1 MCNGLTLYASLIFM
15 KNILAIII
23 LGLLWSNILQAKIL
37 NVDNKIQLEVP
48 SSHKFIRY
56 NNEEI
61 TEAIDELKDSIDGLE
76 VDFYLVGPSKY
87 VDLEMAILNGEDPM
101 ENEFVKSI
109 IKKYEGKLESK
120 MLQDPLK
127 AGKWIISE
135 MKKIMKKE
143 KIDFI
148 TYVFV
153 INKTLIEMSSEED
166 EIIDMLTEL
175 QSMNNSELIKQTK
188 EIKKEIASFEGAS
201 STSYAFGPTTFTY
214 NKLKIGK
221 NKNGNL
227 FLKGPSKFFMAIN
240 ETMTID
246 AVLNVYLGE
255 HNNRTYGFISACY
268 VDCSKFNN
276 KFDKMIKPTFSTKEQ
291 IQKTKSTLSA
301 DSNLT
306 EQLKTLSELYKSGA
320 LTKEEF
326 TKAKKKLLN

>member
-1 MCNGLTLYASLIFM
+1 MRFFSFILLVSFTLLSSSF
-15 KNILAIII
+15 
-23 LGLLWSNILQAKIL
+23 AKIL
-37 NVDNKIQLEVP
+37 NIENKIQIEVP
-48 SSHKFIRY
+48 SSHKFIKY

-61 TEAIDELKDSIDGLE
+61 TESINELKDSIDGIE

-87 VDLEMAILNGEDPM
+87 VDLEKALVMDGEDPM
-101 ENEFVKSI
+101 ENEYVKSM
-109 IKKYEGKLESK
+109 IKKYEGKLERK

-135 MKKIMKKE
+135 IKKIMKKE

-255 HNNRTYGFISACY
+255 HNNKTYGFISACY
-268 VDCSKFNN
+268 VDCSKFNS
-276 KFDKMIKPTFSTKEQ
+276 KFDKMIKPTFSTNVQ
-291 IQKTKSTLSA
+291 NQKTKSSLSN
-301 DSNLT
+301 DSDLT
-306 EQLKTLSELYKSGA
+306 EQLKALSELYKSGV

>member
-1 MCNGLTLYASLIFM
+1 M
-15 KNILAIII
+15 KKILVIIV
-23 LGLLWSNILQAKIL
+23 LGLFWCNTLPAKIL
-37 NVDNKIQLEVP
+37 NIENKIQIEVP

-61 TEAIDELKDSIDGLE
+61 TESINELKDSIDGME

-87 VDLEMAILNGEDPM
+87 VDLEQALVVDGEDPM
-101 ENEFVKSI
+101 ENEYVKSI
-109 IKKYEGKLESK
+109 IKKYEGKLERK

-201 STSYAFGPTTFTY
+201 RTSYAFGPSTFTY

-255 HNNRTYGFISACY
+255 HNNRTYAFLSACY
-268 VDCSKFNN
+268 VDCSKFNS

>member
-1 MCNGLTLYASLIFM
+1 MKFLLLFLLFSFTLLSSSF
-15 KNILAIII
+15 
-23 LGLLWSNILQAKIL
+23 AKIL
-37 NVDNKIQLEVP
+37 NIENKMQIEVP

-56 NNEEI
+56 DNPEM
-61 TEAIDELKDSIDGLE
+61 TEFFNELKNSIDGME
-76 VDFYLVGPSKY
+76 VDYYLVGPSKY
-87 VDLEMAILNGEDPM
+87 VDIEKAIIDGEDPM

-109 IKKYEGKLESK
+109 IKKYEKKLERK

-127 AGKWIISE
+127 AGKWVISE

-148 TYVFV
+148 TYAFV
-153 INKTLIEMSSEED
+153 INKTLIEMSSGED
-166 EIIDMLTEL
+166 EIIDMLIEL

-188 EIKKEIASFEGAS
+188 EIKKQIASIEGANS
-201 STSYAFGPTTFTY
+201 IRYAFGPTTITY

-227 FLKGPSKFFMAIN
+227 FLKGPSKFFIAIN

-246 AVLNVYLGE
+246 AVLNIYLGE

-268 VDCSKFNN
+268 VDCSKFNS
-276 KFDKMIKPTFSTKEQ
+276 KFDKMIKPVFSIIKKNVKA
-291 IQKTKSTLSA
+291 KTTNS
-301 DSNLT
+301 SNNDFI
-306 EQLKTLSELYKSGA
+306 EQLEQLNSLYKSGV

-326 TKAKKKLLN
+326 EKAKKKILN

>member
-1 MCNGLTLYASLIFM
+1 M
-15 KNILAIII
+15 KKLLGIIV
-23 LGLLWSNILQAKIL
+23 LGLLWCNALPAKIL
-37 NVDNKIQLEVP
+37 NIENKIQIEVP

-61 TEAIDELKDSIDGLE
+61 TESINELKDSIDGME

-87 VDLEMAILNGEDPM
+87 VDLEQALVIDGEDPM
-101 ENEFVKSI
+101 ENEYVKSI
-109 IKKYEGKLESK
+109 IKKYEGKLQRK

-188 EIKKEIASFEGAS
+188 EIKKEIATFEGANS
-201 STSYAFGPTTFTY
+201 KSYAFGPTSFTY
-214 NKLKIGK
+214 NKLKISK

-227 FLKGPSKFFMAIN
+227 FLKGPSKIFIAIN

-268 VDCSKFNN
+268 VDCSKFNS
-276 KFDKMIKPTFSTKEQ
+276 KFDKMIKPTFSTKAQ
-291 IQKTKSTLSA
+291 TQKTKNSLSN
-301 DSNLT
+301 DDDLT
-306 EQLKTLSELYKSGA
+306 ERLKALNELYKSGA

-326 TKAKKKLLN
+326 SKAKKKILN

>member
-1 MCNGLTLYASLIFM
+1 M
-15 KNILAIII
+15 KKLLGIIV
-23 LGLLWSNILQAKIL
+23 LGLFWCNTLPAKIL
-37 NVDNKIQLEVP
+37 DIENKIQIEVP

-61 TEAIDELKDSIDGLE
+61 TESINELKDSIDGIE
-76 VDFYLVGPSKY
+76 VDFYLVGPRKY
-87 VDLEMAILNGEDPM
+87 VDLEQALVIDGEDPM
-101 ENEFVKSI
+101 ENEYVKSM
-109 IKKYEGKLESK
+109 IKKYEGKLERK

-135 MKKIMKKE
+135 IKKIMKKE

-255 HNNRTYGFISACY
+255 HNNKTYGFISACY
-268 VDCSKFNN
+268 VDCSKFNS
-276 KFDKMIKPTFSTKEQ
+276 KFDKMIKPTFSTNVQ
-291 IQKTKSTLSA
+291 TQKTKSSLSN
-301 DSNLT
+301 DSDLT
-306 EQLKTLSELYKSGA
+306 EQLKALSELYKSGV

>member
-1 MCNGLTLYASLIFM
+1 M
-15 KNILAIII
+15 KKLLGIVV
-23 LGLLWSNILQAKIL
+23 LGLFWCNTLPAKIL
-37 NVDNKIQLEVP
+37 NIENKIQIEVP

-61 TEAIDELKDSIDGLE
+61 TESINELKDSIDGME

-87 VDLEMAILNGEDPM
+87 VDLEQALVIDGEDPM
-101 ENEFVKSI
+101 ENEYVKSI
-109 IKKYEGKLESK
+109 IKKYEGKLERK

-188 EIKKEIASFEGAS
+188 EIKKEIATFEGANS
-201 STSYAFGPTTFTY
+201 KSYALGPTTFTY

-268 VDCSKFNN
+268 VDCSKFNS
-276 KFDKMIKPTFSTKEQ
+276 KFDKMIKPTFSTKAQ
-291 IQKTKSTLSA
+291 TQKTKNSLSN
-301 DSNLT
+301 DDDLT
-306 EQLKTLSELYKSGA
+306 ERLKALNELYKSGA

-326 TKAKKKLLN
+326 SKAKKKILN

>member
-1 MCNGLTLYASLIFM
+1 M
-15 KNILAIII
+15 KKLLGIMV
-23 LGLLWSNILQAKIL
+23 LGLFWCNTLSAKIL
-37 NVDNKIQLEVP
+37 NIENKIQIEVP

-61 TEAIDELKDSIDGLE
+61 TESINELKDSIDGIE

-87 VDLEMAILNGEDPM
+87 VDLEKALVMDGEDPM
-101 ENEFVKSI
+101 ENEYVKSI
-109 IKKYEGKLESK
+109 IKKYEGKLERK

-153 INKTLIEMSSEED
+153 TNKTLIEMASGED

-201 STSYAFGPTTFTY
+201 RTSYAIGPSTFTY
-214 NKLKIGK
+214 NKLKISK

-255 HNNRTYGFISACY
+255 HNNRTYAFLSACY
-268 VDCSKFNN
+268 VDCSKFNS

>member
-1 MCNGLTLYASLIFM
+1 M
-15 KNILAIII
+15 KKI
-23 LGLLWSNILQAKIL
+23 LGIIVLGLFWCNTLSAKIL
-37 NVDNKIQLEVP
+37 NIENKIQIEVP

-61 TEAIDELKDSIDGLE
+61 TESINELKDSIDGME

-87 VDLEMAILNGEDPM
+87 VDLEQALVMDGEDPM
-101 ENEFVKSI
+101 ENEYVKSI
-109 IKKYEGKLESK
+109 IKKYEGKLERK

-148 TYVFV
+148 TYVFL

-201 STSYAFGPTTFTY
+201 RTSYAIGPSTFTY
-214 NKLKIGK
+214 NKLKISK

-255 HNNRTYGFISACY
+255 HNNRTYAFLSACY
-268 VDCSKFNN
+268 VDCSKFNS

>member
-1 MCNGLTLYASLIFM
+1 MRFFSFILLISFTLLSSSF
-15 KNILAIII
+15 
-23 LGLLWSNILQAKIL
+23 AKIL
-37 NVDNKIQLEVP
+37 NIENKIQIEVP

-56 NNEEI
+56 HNEEI
-61 TEAIDELKDSIDGLE
+61 TGFIKELKDSIDDIE
-76 VDFYLVGPSKY
+76 VDYYLVGPSKY
-87 VDLEMAILNGEDPM
+87 VDLEQALVIDGEDPM
-101 ENEFVKSI
+101 ENEYVKSI
-109 IKKYEGKLESK
+109 IKKYEGKLERE
-120 MLQDPLK
+120 MLQDPFK
-127 AGKWIISE
+127 AGKWMISE

-153 INKTLIEMSSEED
+153 INKTLIEMSSEDD
-166 EIIDMLTEL
+166 EIIDKLTEF

-201 STSYAFGPTTFTY
+201 RTSYAFGPTTLTY

-240 ETMTID
+240 ETITID
-246 AVLNVYLGE
+246 AVLNFYLGE
-255 HNNRTYGFISACY
+255 HNDKTYAFISACY

-276 KFDKMIKPTFSTKEQ
+276 KFDKMIKPVFSSNVE
-291 IQKTKSTLSA
+291 IQKTTGTIS
-301 DSNLT
+301 SNSDLT
-306 EQLKTLSELYKSGA
+306 EKLRTLSELYKSGA

>member
-1 MCNGLTLYASLIFM
+1 MVKKLLG
-15 KNILAIII
+15 IIV
-23 LGLLWSNILQAKIL
+23 LGLFWCNTLPAKIL
-37 NVDNKIQLEVP
+37 DIENKIQIEVP

-61 TEAIDELKDSIDGLE
+61 TESINELKDSIDGIE

-87 VDLEMAILNGEDPM
+87 VDLEKALVMDGEDPM
-101 ENEFVKSI
+101 ENEYVKSM
-109 IKKYEGKLESK
+109 IKKYEGKLERK

-135 MKKIMKKE
+135 IKKIMKKE

-255 HNNRTYGFISACY
+255 HNNKTYGFISACY
-268 VDCSKFNN
+268 VDCSKFNS
-276 KFDKMIKPTFSTKEQ
+276 KFDKMIKPTFSTNVQ
-291 IQKTKSTLSA
+291 TQKTKSSLSN
-301 DSNLT
+301 DSDLT
-306 EQLKTLSELYKSGA
+306 EQLKALSELYKSGV

>member
-135 MKKIMKKE
+135 VKKIMKKE

-175 QSMNNSELIKQTK
+175 QSMSNSELIKQTK

-201 STSYAFGPTTFTY
+201 STSYAYGPTTLTY

-255 HNNRTYGFISACY
+255 HNNRTYAFISACY
-268 VDCSKFNN
+268 VDCSKFNS
-276 KFDKMIKPTFSTKEQ
+276 KFDKMIKPVFSTNITLKENLVN
-291 IQKTKSTLSA
+291 TS
-301 DSNLT
+301 SNGDLT
-306 EQLKTLSELYKSGA
+306 EQLKTLNELYKSGV

>member
-1 MCNGLTLYASLIFM
+1 MRFFSFILLVSFTLLSSSF
-15 KNILAIII
+15 
-23 LGLLWSNILQAKIL
+23 AKIL
-37 NVDNKIQLEVP
+37 NIENKIQIEVP
-48 SSHKFIRY
+48 SSHKFIKY

-61 TEAIDELKDSIDGLE
+61 TESINELKDSIDGIE

-87 VDLEMAILNGEDPM
+87 VDLEQALVIDGEDPM
-101 ENEFVKSI
+101 ENEYVKSM
-109 IKKYEGKLESK
+109 IKKYEGKLERK

-135 MKKIMKKE
+135 IKKIMKKE

-255 HNNRTYGFISACY
+255 HNNKTYGFISACY
-268 VDCSKFNN
+268 VDCSKFNS
-276 KFDKMIKPTFSTKEQ
+276 KFDKMIKPTFPTKEQ
-291 IQKTKSTLSA
+291 IQKTKSILSV

-326 TKAKKKLLN
+326 AKAKKKLLN

>member
-1 MCNGLTLYASLIFM
+1 M
-15 KNILAIII
+15 KKLLGIIV
-23 LGLLWSNILQAKIL
+23 LGLFWCNTLPAKIL
-37 NVDNKIQLEVP
+37 DIENKIQIEVP

-61 TEAIDELKDSIDGLE
+61 TESINELKDSIDGIE

-87 VDLEMAILNGEDPM
+87 VDLEKALVMDGEDPM
-101 ENEFVKSI
+101 ENEYVKSI
-109 IKKYEGKLESK
+109 IKKYEGKLERK

-135 MKKIMKKE
+135 IKKIMKKE

-255 HNNRTYGFISACY
+255 HNNKTYGFISACY
-268 VDCSKFNN
+268 VDCSKFNS
-276 KFDKMIKPTFSTKEQ
+276 KFDKMIKPTFSTNVQ
-291 IQKTKSTLSA
+291 TQKTKSSLSN
-301 DSNLT
+301 DSDLT
-306 EQLKTLSELYKSGA
+306 EQLKALSELYKSGV

>member
-1 MCNGLTLYASLIFM
+1 M
-15 KNILAIII
+15 KKLLGIMV
-23 LGLLWSNILQAKIL
+23 LGLFWCNTLSAKIL
-37 NVDNKIQLEVP
+37 NIENKIQIEVP

-61 TEAIDELKDSIDGLE
+61 TESINELKDSIDGIE

-87 VDLEMAILNGEDPM
+87 VDLEKALVMDGEDPM
-101 ENEFVKSI
+101 ENEYVKSI
-109 IKKYEGKLESK
+109 IKKYEGKLERK

-201 STSYAFGPTTFTY
+201 RTSYAIGPSTFTY
-214 NKLKIGK
+214 NKLKISK

-255 HNNRTYGFISACY
+255 HNNRTYAFLSACY
-268 VDCSKFNN
+268 VDCSKFNS

>member
-1 MCNGLTLYASLIFM
+1 MKFFSFFLIVSFTF
-15 KNILAIII
+15 L
-23 LGLLWSNILQAKIL
+23 SSSFAKIL
-37 NVDNKIQLEVP
+37 NIENKIQIEVP

-56 NNEEI
+56 DNAEIMESVNEF
-61 TEAIDELKDSIDGLE
+61 KDSIDGME

-87 VDLEMAILNGEDPM
+87 VDLEQALVIDGEDPM
-101 ENEFVKSI
+101 ENEYVKSI
-109 IKKYEGKLESK
+109 IKKYEGKLERK

-127 AGKWIISE
+127 AGKWIVSE

-148 TYVFV
+148 TYAFV
-153 INKTLIEMSSEED
+153 INKTLIDMSSGED

-188 EIKKEIASFEGAS
+188 EIKKQIASIEGANS
-201 STSYAFGPTTFTY
+201 IRYAFGPTTITY

-227 FLKGPSKFFMAIN
+227 FLKGPSKFFIAIN

-246 AVLNVYLGE
+246 ALLNIYLGE

-268 VDCSKFNN
+268 VDCSKFNS
-276 KFDKMIKPTFSTKEQ
+276 KFDKMIKPVFSK
-291 IQKTKSTLSA
+291 IKKNVKTKTTNS
-301 DSNLT
+301 SNNDFI
-306 EQLKTLSELYKSGA
+306 EQLEQLNSLYKSGV

-326 TKAKKKLLN
+326 EKAKKKILN

>member
-1 MCNGLTLYASLIFM
+1 M
-15 KNILAIII
+15 KKLLGIMV
-23 LGLLWSNILQAKIL
+23 LGLFWCNTLSAKIL
-37 NVDNKIQLEVP
+37 NIENKIQIEVP

-61 TEAIDELKDSIDGLE
+61 TESINELKDSIDGIE

-87 VDLEMAILNGEDPM
+87 VDLEKALVMDGEDPM
-101 ENEFVKSI
+101 ENEYVKSI
-109 IKKYEGKLESK
+109 IKKYEGKLERK

-201 STSYAFGPTTFTY
+201 RTSYAIGPSTFTY
-214 NKLKIGK
+214 NKLKISK

-255 HNNRTYGFISACY
+255 HNNRTYAFISACY
-268 VDCSKFNN
+268 VDCSKFNS

>member
-61 TEAIDELKDSIDGLE
+61 TESINELKDSIDGLE

-87 VDLEMAILNGEDPM
+87 VDLEKALVMDGEDPM
-101 ENEFVKSI
+101 ENEYVKSI

-201 STSYAFGPTTFTY
+201 STSYAFGPTTLTY

-255 HNNRTYGFISACY
+255 HNNRTYAFISACY
-268 VDCSKFNN
+268 VDCSKFNS
-276 KFDKMIKPTFSTKEQ
+276 KFDKMIKPTFSTNRTNSK
-291 IQKTKSTLSA
+291 
-301 DSNLT
+301 N
-306 EQLKTLSELYKSGA
+306 
-320 LTKEEF
+320 
-326 TKAKKKLLN
+326 KK

>member
-135 MKKIMKKE
+135 VKKIMKKE

-201 STSYAFGPTTFTY
+201 SSSYAFGPTTLTY

-255 HNNRTYGFISACY
+255 HNNRTYAFLSACY
-268 VDCSKFNN
+268 VDCSKFNS
-276 KFDKMIKPTFSTKEQ
+276 KFDKMIKPVFSTNITLKENLVN
-291 IQKTKSTLSA
+291 TS
-301 DSNLT
+301 SNGDLT
-306 EQLKTLSELYKSGA
+306 EQLKTLNELYKSGV